1 MNEMVPVIVDKGM
14 EEVPLLNVH
23 EDSDFPID
31 GRELHKA
38 LGIETEYRH
47 WFPRMCE
54 FGFVEGRDFNTVKND
69 RVQIEGNR
77 EVTRTIIDHEM
88 TLSMAKEIAMVQ
100 RNEAGRR
107 IRQYLIRV
115 EEDWNKPEKIFARAL
130 QMANKLLEQSKKENL
145 YLSEENA
152 VQKQLIAELQPE
164 ATYCKIVLRCQDA
177 IPITVIA
184 KDYGW
189 TPNQMN
195 NFLRDKGV
203 QYKRGKHWYLKD
215 KYARKGYT
223 KSETTVYLKDGIEHS
238 NIFMKWTQE
247 GRLFIYNLMA
257 ANGVYPLVER
267 DDLKMGDVQTK
278 LFGGN
283 DNG

>member
-14 EEVPLLNVH
+14 EEVSLLNIH

-31 GRELHKA
+31 GRELHDA
-38 LGIETEYRH
+38 LGIETRYND
-47 WFPRMCE
+47 WFQRMCE
-54 FGFVEGRDFNTVKND
+54 YGFQEGKDYCSKMS
-69 RVQIEGNR
+69 NR
-77 EVTRTIIDHEM
+77 ADGLPGKPRQDHSL
-88 TLSMAKEIAMVQ
+88 TLTMAKEIAMVQ
-100 RNEAGRR
+100 RNETGRKL
-107 IRQYLIRV
+107 RQYLIRI
-115 EEDWNKPEKIFARAL
+115 EEDWNKPEKVFARAL

-195 NFLRDKGV
+195 NFLRDHGV

-247 GRLFIYNLMA
+247 GRLFIYNLLVQ
-257 ANGVYPLVER
+257 NGIYPLVER
-267 DDLKMGDVQTK
+267 EDLKQGDVQTK
-278 LFGGN
+278 LEGM
-283 DNG
+283 

>member
-38 LGIETEYRH
+38 LEIETEYRH

-54 FGFVEGRDFNTVKND
+54 FGFVEGKDFRSKMTESTGGRPGVNHD
-69 RVQIEGNR
+69 LSIE
-77 EVTRTIIDHEM
+77 
-88 TLSMAKEIAMVQ
+88 MAKEIAMVQ

-115 EEDWNKPEKIFARAL
+115 EEDWNKPEKVFARAL

>member
-1 MNEMVPVIVDKGM
+1 MNEIKVFTNEEFGNVRTVEVNGEPWLVGKDVAEALGYNNSRKALADHVDNEDKG
-14 EEVPLLNVH
+14 VTKCDTLGGPQ
-23 EDSDFPID
+23 
-31 GRELHKA
+31 ELTVINESGVYSLVFSSK
-38 LGIETEYRH
+38 L
-47 WFPRMCE
+47 PR
-54 FGFVEGRDFNTVKND
+54 
-69 RVQIEGNR
+69 
-77 EVTRTIIDHEM
+77 
-88 TLSMAKEIAMVQ
+88 A
-100 RNEAGRR
+100 
-107 IRQYLIRV
+107 
-115 EEDWNKPEKIFARAL
+115 KIFKHWVTSEVLPSIRNHGVYATGDFL
-130 QMANKLLEQSKKENL
+130 QKSISDPEYAISILQELKKERDEKENL
-145 YLSEENA
+145 LEENA

-195 NFLRDKGV
+195 NFLRDHGV

-215 KYARKGYT
+215 KYAKKGYT

-267 DDLKMGDVQTK
+267 EDLKMGDVQTK

>member
-1 MNEMVPVIVDKGM
+1 MSEMFPVVMGKSV
-14 EEVPLLNVH
+14 EEVSLLKIH
-23 EDSDFPID
+23 EDSDFPIE
-31 GRELHKA
+31 GRELHDA
-38 LGIETEYRH
+38 LKVETPYH
-47 WFPRMCE
+47 IWFPRMCE
-54 FGFVEGRDFNTVKND
+54 YGFEENKDFITMYKNVHRSDGTVMPK
-69 RVQIEGNR
+69 QQH
-77 EVTRTIIDHEM
+77 DHSL

-100 RNEAGRR
+100 RNETGRR

-115 EEDWNKPEKIFARAL
+115 EEDWNKPEKVFARAL

-195 NFLRDKGV
+195 NFLRDHGV

-247 GRLFIYNLMA
+247 GRLFIYNLLA
-257 ANGVYPLVER
+257 QDGIYPLVER
-267 DDLKMGDVQTK
+267 EDLKQGDVQTR
-278 LFGGN
+278 LEGM
-283 DNG
+283 